1 MEEARVKSVYF
12 LVLPSVHI
20 LDLAGPL
27 QVLATVA
34 ELGIAPLEVR
44 CISPLPSVR
53 SFQNVQLHDVGPLPT
68 RLREG
73 DALIAIGSKLQNGLE
88 SSPAWL
94 SAARWLQRI
103 AEQDSAERLTL
114 AAVCTGA
121 FLLGDAGLL
130 DGRTCTTHHSLQTR
144 LRQHFPLANVLDN
157 RVFVRDGPI
166 WTSAG
171 VASGMDLALQLVA
184 QAFGDEAAIQVARE
198 NVVPFRRF
206 SADPEL
212 SPQFRSRSHANQLVH
227 AVQDAIGKDLGTTLS
242 DPAFAKRFCISPRHL
257 SRVFAQELGMSPKH
271 YQLGLR
277 IARAR
282 SLLVCSTLPVE
293 EIALRCGFGSVQSFR
308 TQWDKAMP
316 LAPSAYRRQFRQRRD
331 PVSAD

>member
-1 MEEARVKSVYF
+1 MKSVYF

-27 QVLATVA
+27 QVLGTVA
-34 ELGIAPLEVR
+34 ELGIAPLGVH
-44 CISPLPSVR
+44 CVSPVSSVR
-53 SFQNVQLHDVGPLPT
+53 AYQNVQLNEVGCLPARIHD
-68 RLREG
+68 G
-73 DALIAIGSKLQNGLE
+73 DALIVIGSKLQNALE
-88 SSPAWL
+88 SSAAWL
-94 SAARWLQRI
+94 TAAAWLQRI
-103 AEQDSAERLTL
+103 AERDSAERLTI

-130 DGRTCTTHHSLQTR
+130 DGRACTTHHTLQAR

-171 VASGMDLALQLVA
+171 VASGMDLALRLVA
-184 QAFGDEAAIQVARE
+184 QAFGDDAAIQVARE

-212 SPQFRSRSHANQLVH
+212 APQFRSRSHANQLVH
-227 AVQDAIGKDLGTTLS
+227 AVQDAIGKDLAASLS
-242 DPAFAKRFCISPRHL
+242 DPAFAQRFRVSPRHL
-257 SRVFAQELGMSPKH
+257 GRLFRQELGMSLKH

-282 SLLVCSTLPVE
+282 SLLVCSTLSVE
-293 EIALRCGFGSVQSFR
+293 EIAARCGFGSVQSFR
-308 TQWDKAMP
+308 MQWDKAMP
-316 LAPSAYRRQFRQRRD
+316 LAPSAYRRQLRHRHD
-331 PVSAD
+331 PVTAG